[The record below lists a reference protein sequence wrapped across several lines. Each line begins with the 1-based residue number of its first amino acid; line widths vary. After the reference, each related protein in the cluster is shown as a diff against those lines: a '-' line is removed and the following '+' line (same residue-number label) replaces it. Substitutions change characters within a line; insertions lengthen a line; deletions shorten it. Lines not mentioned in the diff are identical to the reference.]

1 MGEHLLLIFHDI
13 TSDWNGQ
20 IGEVSLS
27 GRKLHR
33 ITNDLSSYS
42 NLTLAR
48 DQETESN
55 SSQFKTRLTAACT
68 P

>member
-1 MGEHLLLIFHDI
+1 MPDGRHLLLIFRDI
-13 TSDWNGQ
+13 TSDRNGQ

-48 DQETESN
+48 DQRRKATHCGS
-55 SSQFKTRLTAACT
+55 KHA
-68 P
+68 